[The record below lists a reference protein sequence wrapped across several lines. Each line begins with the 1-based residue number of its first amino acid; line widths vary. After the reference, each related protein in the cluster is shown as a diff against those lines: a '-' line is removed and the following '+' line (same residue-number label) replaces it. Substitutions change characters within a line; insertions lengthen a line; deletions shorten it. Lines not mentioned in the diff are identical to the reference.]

1 MRGSERANVAGLVCR
16 QTSSALLA
24 VDYKFAQSWYSV
36 DKVRECVS
44 RWFPFPRRWWV
55 VETRVGWCCWCSFCF
70 WFWWT
75 SREEGQPREHHLQAR
90 TTYIIT
96 DHPQLFHA
104 TPTLDERRHM
114 SIAAAE
120 NAGWV
125 LIYQVASN
133 VVTGYSK
140 FGNQNWLNY
149 GFLTSLTFR
158 ARILRCFATSKKNR
172 PIDFFPFSQ
181 NFVILSFNFN
191 HNEDFKIENQ
201 N

>member
-1 MRGSERANVAGLVCR
+1 M
-16 QTSSALLA
+16 
-24 VDYKFAQSWYSV
+24 DYKFAQSWYSV

-70 WFWWT
+70 WFWST
-75 SREEGQPREHHLQAR
+75 RREEGQPREHHLQAR
-90 TTYIIT
+90 STYIIT

-125 LIYQVASN
+125 LIYQVASK
-133 VVTGYSK
+133 VVTGHSK
-140 FGNQNWLNY
+140 FRNKIRFIH
-149 GFLTSLTFR
+149 GFLTNLIFR
-158 ARILRCFATSKKNR
+158 ARILGRFPTFFQKNPTNRLFPVFSELSNTCFQ
-172 PIDFFPFSQ
+172 F
-181 NFVILSFNFN
+181 
-191 HNEDFKIENQ
+191 
-201 N
+201 